1 MPEIIE
7 KVVSVAFLILG
18 LSYFYQAKLWV
29 GIATEIIE
37 KPEKRLLLT
46 LVFLPFGL
54 IIVLGHNVWVSDWPV
69 VITILGWLIT
79 VKCAF
84 YLIVP
89 QLAPKLAKLLA
100 NRSVNFLRNY
110 ISICGVVT
118 TVLGALLVY
127 QFFIK

>member
-1 MPEIIE
+1 MPEMIE

-29 GIATEIIE
+29 GIATEISE
-37 KPEKRLLLT
+37 KPEKSLLLT

-54 IIVLGHNVWVSDWPV
+54 IIILGHNIWVWDWPV

-84 YLIVP
+84 HLIVP
-89 QLAPKLAKLLA
+89 QLAPHLAKLLSKW
-100 NRSVNFLRNY
+100 SVKFLRQY
-110 ISICGVVT
+110 ISICGAVT

>member
-1 MPEIIE
+1 MIE
-7 KVVSVAFLILG
+7 KVVSVALLVLG
-18 LSYFYQAKLWV
+18 LSYFFQAKLWV
-29 GIATEIIE
+29 GIATEIFE
-37 KPEKRLLLT
+37 KPEKSLLPT

-54 IIVLGHNVWVSDWPV
+54 IIILGHNIWVSDWPV
-69 VITILGWLIT
+69 LITIFGWLIT

-89 QLAPKLAKLLA
+89 QLAPKLAKLL
-100 NRSVNFLRNY
+100 SFWSEKFLRRY
-110 ISICGVVT
+110 ISTCGVIT